1 MEPECIMK
9 IFADTNVLV
18 SAFTARG
25 LCADLLEVILAD
37 HQLMTGEFVLQEL
50 ERVLTT
56 KLKVPKSNVSDTL
69 RFLNKY
75 HVEPIPEEPS
85 KIKVRDEDDRWVLES
100 AFSANADILVTG
112 DKDLLVLSKSIT
124 RIKIISPRGFWE
136 ILKE

>member
-1 MEPECIMK
+1 VK
-9 IFADTNVLV
+9 IFTDTNVFV

-37 HQLMTGEFVLQEL
+37 HQLITGEFVLREL
-50 ERVLTT
+50 ERVLVK
-56 KLKVPKSNVSDTL
+56 KLNVPQKKVSKTL
-69 RFLNKY
+69 LFLRKH

-85 KIKVRDEDDRWVLES
+85 KIKVRDEDDRWILES
-100 AFSANADILVTG
+100 ALKANADILVTG
-112 DKDLLVLSKSIT
+112 DKDLLVLSKKIT